1 MTYAEQKGGIRRSA
15 FHINKK
21 DLERGLGM
29 HRNNSFFILMSLVI
43 LVSLLSGCGS
53 NGSSG
58 TVSSAGGT
66 GTDLN
71 AIYKVTGTI
80 TEIDGQTPVKNATCS
95 ISEKSADNQSATT
108 TTDEQGNYSFSSL
121 PYGEYIL
128 RVTENNHINTNFV
141 FKVNSD
147 TVNNGSIL
155 HKDKWA
161 GLMGA
166 DHPLSTDQGCILVKI
181 VQGSARGGEVGV
193 QNVDVDQF
201 PAEFTDVGYVN
212 GSSVD
217 WADSDTNAEGTG
229 VFYNVTPG
237 DNYSICGSKSG
248 VNVSSIT
255 GVKAVAGEITMCT
268 LKATDA
274 SGDIS
279 APIQRVINMRPIK
292 GMCYAPNPDSF
303 SPGAKPWPDA
313 DFYNEDFKAMW
324 GASASPSRDDLG
336 NMKTLGVKF
345 LHLYDWSRQGTEG
358 YWNGKRDHTS
368 FFQYVEDKQFKMAY
382 PISAWFVGRAFGSLP
397 EDSYQFDESAMSGFI
412 KDLVNDVYPGGNH
425 RNCVTMIALGNEY
438 DLGQQSQNAKKTAS
452 IIQKILTAENDLGI
466 SDDEKVAITAPVST
480 ATKPTWYTGDAEE
493 ECKIAL
499 RELRKEL
506 KALGLDDVW
515 KKRFVVSINPFQNA
529 TGLTTRIKTQY
540 PNMLKSINDGEDMYF
555 CFFESGWPEY
565 GDENAQAAMYDE
577 QLAVAMPLAADSSSH
592 FLGLCVLEMVNVKNK
607 GNPDGTHGVYKVSS
621 AGGMGKGTTTGNE
634 TYDLD
639 KWEKKAN
646 YDSVLKN
653 FQP

>member
-1 MTYAEQKGGIRRSA
+1 MY
-15 FHINKK
+15 
-21 DLERGLGM
+21 
-29 HRNNSFFILMSLVI
+29 RNNSFFILMSIVI
-43 LVSLLSGCGS
+43 LISLISGCGGNS
-53 NGSSG
+53 SSG

-66 GTDLN
+66 GSDIN

-95 ISEKSADNQSATT
+95 IGDKSSGVKSAST
-108 TTDEQGNYSFSSL
+108 TTDEKGNYSFSNL

-128 RVTENNHINTNFV
+128 RVEENNHITTNFV
-141 FKVNSD
+141 FKVSSD

-155 HKDKWA
+155 TRDKWT

-166 DHPLSTDQGCILVKI
+166 DHPISSDRGCII
-181 VQGSARGGEVGV
+181 VNVVQSGTRGGDAAV

-201 PAEFTDVGYVN
+201 PAEFSDVGYVN

-217 WADSDTNAEGTG
+217 WADNDTNAEGTG

-237 DNYSICGSKSG
+237 DSYNICGSKSG
-248 VNVSSIT
+248 MNVSSVT
-255 GVKAVAGEITMCT
+255 GVKAAAGEITMCT
-268 LKATDA
+268 LKATGV

-279 APIQRVINMRPIK
+279 APIQRVIDMRPIK
-292 GMCYAPNPDSF
+292 GMCYSPNPDSF
-303 SPGAKPWPDA
+303 VGGANPWPDA
-313 DFYNEDFKAMW
+313 DFCNEDFKAMW
-324 GASASPSRDDLG
+324 GASTSPSRDDLG
-336 NMKTLGVKF
+336 SMNTLGVKF

-358 YWNGKRDHTS
+358 YLNGKRDHTS
-368 FFQYVEDKQFKMAY
+368 FFQYVEDKKFKMAY

-397 EDSYQFDESAMSGFI
+397 GDGWPFDENTMKGYI
-412 KDLVNDVYPGGNH
+412 KDFVTDIYPGGKH
-425 RNCVTMIALGNEY
+425 RNCVTMIAIGNEY
-438 DLGQQSQNAKKTAS
+438 DIGQQSQNAKKTAS
-452 IIQKILTAENDLGI
+452 IIQKILAAEEELGI
-466 SDDEKVAITAPVST
+466 PEDEKLAITAPVST
-480 ATKPTWYTGDAEE
+480 AKKPTWYNGNEEE

-515 KKRFVVSINPFQNA
+515 KNRFVVAMNPFQNSD
-529 TGLTTRIKTQY
+529 GLSTRIKTQY
-540 PNMLKSINDGEDMYF
+540 PNMLKSINDGEEMYF

-565 GDENAQAAMYDE
+565 NDLEAQAAMYE
-577 QLAVAMPLAADSSSH
+577 AQLSTAMPLAADPGSH

-607 GNPDGTHGVYKVSS
+607 GTPDGTHGVYRVSK
-621 AGGMGKGTTTGNE
+621 AGGMGNGTNTGGE
-634 TYDLD
+634 TYPLD
-639 KWEKKAN
+639 EWSKKPN